1 VPVLSYAKN
10 IGRST
15 AYALPQILKNR
26 IPNVHALVE
35 QLTDK
40 GQRENTVNA
49 AHEIRSII
57 KEDVFGL
64 MKKGL
69 DNAQRE
75 IRTGKLYQT
84 EEETSASYNESFN
97 IDESML
103 DNSFLDGIPDEGGQS
118 ATASVAASAAA
129 AGAAQGVMSAAA
141 RLGDSPSARAG
152 AEASM
157 ATARFSRANLGAQ
170 LAIGN
175 ALRGAV
181 MANAQILGDIHRF
194 QTSVQQS
201 FYHKQLEHNQAMA
214 TMTSELISKI
224 AELKE
229 VSTVAASATDQ
240 VMAAF
245 TGKES
250 DFNKVFGSGNFQA
263 TAYLN
268 VMAGRFKRAVGDGS
282 MFKMAATQM
291 ASAPLAKGF
300 QMALEGLI
308 PKDFGKQLEQFNQF
322 VGGLGQMLNERARN
336 YAKRNQGGLASKL
349 VNFFSIEPESM
360 SKGPDLSRIV
370 RGKAVAFDGYAH
382 RSLVEVIPSHLADIH
397 SELVA
402 MRRAKGVADPTDR
415 KLYDFKTGR
424 FTSEKGLRDRFEKD
438 IERRSMSSF
447 DGVRKTIGDGGDKQ
461 TAKDIHAALRV
472 LGKEQFSINKGSAED
487 FGAQIDMEADR
498 LERSGRKDDAQ
509 RLRAG
514 KHHLVRARKQY
525 GSRFASNLQRSIG
538 DYNTSHARSYES
550 ISSEE
555 GAHRMMYS
563 GQVEGGLSIAA
574 APGGRI
580 GRKGQRGNA
589 GGVAAPSM
597 DDDIFAYGEGTGY
610 QTGKS
615 GSIFRDD
622 SGKVTFK
629 SILAAPMNAV
639 SKAMN
644 AFETKVSDVFFG
656 DSEGKKG
663 VFSKIS
669 ESLFGTS
676 VTGEDGK
683 TVREGGLFGGMINTF
698 NSKVFD
704 PLKRAIVGDPRDPS
718 SKDKSLVGTM
728 KRWFGEAVASGK
740 SFLFGKQTDDGAGGM
755 VREGGLFGGVVNWF
769 SGKSKQLKE
778 YLLGKGGD
786 GEQPGLL
793 TGLKEKFDRMV
804 ERVQKSLFGTV
815 GEDGRRAGG
824 AFGDQIQKGKDFL
837 KGLWDRFQ
845 ETAVKPLGQ
854 ALFGTVGADGKRAG
868 GAFGNA
874 FQKGKDFL
882 GKLWGDTQN
891 FVLAPM
897 KKALF
902 GKGVALDDGFGN
914 VTYKDR
920 GILPTLGDTIKASII
935 NPMAKALFGDKQVVG
950 KDAQGNPIMKRQ
962 GGALGQIWT
971 SMKEA
976 FAPLKETFVGKDGIW
991 TNMKKGLSDTFRDLK
1006 VSLFGGKKG
1015 EPDKPFM
1022 ERIGEKISDGIKKVG
1037 DWLQNALKPVTGW
1050 IEKGGEWLRT
1060 KVFEPFNTW
1069 LTDPKTGFITRMRD
1083 GAAKFFYGEKG
1094 DDGVR
1099 KGGLFGS
1106 VKDTMNRFFYGD
1118 SEKGTKG
1125 FVERAVEPAKKFVLE
1140 EIWEPLKKNVGEM
1153 WDNTKTFFKEE
1164 IFKPLSGVLQPF
1176 VTEAKEQWRLMKEW
1190 IKGPLFDSIK
1200 GIGAQLNDSMKGV
1213 FGKSFTDMMRDNVLN
1228 PIKDALSGVRQFLGN
1243 TLKAVFKFPVN
1254 VLKGA
1259 SDELAM
1265 SQIRRGVFKGS
1276 EQERE
1281 RLMGKMGAKEDD
1293 VPAGQG
1299 SSIGAA
1305 QPKVKAGGSVTES
1318 GGTAEKEQKTFWQK
1332 AKEAFTGKKGSAA
1345 DAAASTA
1352 VSNASAPGA
1361 AKADGTKAGGSA
1373 TAATSQSQQSAPGA
1387 AGQPTRAEQA
1397 NADAAKG
1404 GSSVRGAGSKY
1415 DPIRLAQA
1423 TADNTHNIYQFMTKH
1438 MWGVGKNV
1446 ERIVKHFKIKDTAL
1460 GGNTS
1465 DAAPSGFLGKLRKL
1479 ITNPISF
1486 IKDTIAGAFDF
1497 VKNVGKRLFE
1507 AAKNVVMVPVKLMG
1521 KALSTATKV
1530 ITSTVKAIAPLAG
1543 VLKDAL
1549 VGTLTAAVKVT
1560 ATVFKESAKA
1570 VGTVVSSIAKA
1581 IPDVANALASAT
1593 VGILKA
1599 GGQLALG
1606 AAKIAG
1612 SLATTLMEIGGKMIA
1627 TATKVAKDVV
1637 TGLAR
1642 VTFDAIGSAFNM
1654 ITGRGKGGGSMGKLT
1669 PVFVTG
1675 GFLAGTEGGAKTL
1688 AEAQAMTGGGAR
1700 RLAAAAVGA
1709 GAGAMTGVGALL
1721 GAGLGFFSPEIA
1733 ERIQEGKT
1741 TLRQGMKRAKERMK
1755 APFQA
1760 LSAGMK
1766 AAKDKSKAAL
1776 GTIKSGV
1783 TGAIDGMHL
1792 DMTDARDS
1800 AAGGWQAVRDRGS
1813 KMASAIKEVKWKDK
1827 LLSASEKTTNHLAGI
1842 RTGFSKFG
1850 SLMMAILP
1858 MVGSGIMA
1866 LVNYFKKGEF
1876 LGTLA
1881 KLLGKEGMIGKVGS
1895 LARGAKNLGTK
1906 AMKGLGGLKGV
1917 GITAAA
1923 GIGGPLVKDW
1933 ADDNMEDGLGKTAVK
1948 TGGSMLEYG
1957 AMGATIGSVIPG
1969 VGTAVG
1975 AGVGA
1980 AVGAAVE
1987 NWDSIVD
1994 SAKGMWEVTKKAGR
2008 TIKEAAGTLADMTK
2022 NVGKAIYSHFFGNDV
2037 EIDPKTGKVVR
2048 QEKANI
2054 LGRMWETLVGTDEKV
2069 LKDGQVVK
2077 EGGIGILGN
2086 IKNFGL
2092 NAVGVFGKMLSGKDW
2107 EAGDF
2112 VKGTVLEGI
2121 TTKIEDGLKS
2131 FIDGMVSIKNGLVD
2145 GFKYVTEM
2153 RFVDDIKKAVTNWWN
2168 GEDETQK
2175 KQEGGSEFV
2184 GPMDNRSWYQKLGDK
2199 MTGWADDNR
2208 AKVNTV
2214 TVGQN
2219 GQPIANRAFGGKLG
2233 RNGTL
2238 VGEIGPELLDA
2249 NGNVIPM
2256 GKMQSPG
2263 LGAAAQQREGSISS
2277 ILQDTQKNSFYATNL
2292 LQSINQALGGMPVTA
2307 VKGANDP
2314 VFDPKRAQAA
2324 TSKRPG
2330 LFGMIANAFNMDPE
2344 TGGKLAEAGGVLG
2357 GAVSDIAGHVGEAVS
2372 GTASSLYNG
2381 AKGAVSSAL
2390 SGDFAGAGRSLKS
2403 GLSNAGNAIKAGASG
2418 VFQTIK
2424 GAGEGAVSAIRG
2436 DAGKN
2441 VEMLKSFMSN
2451 NGMTDP
2457 KEQAMFLAQ
2466 LDHESGGFKVL
2477 SENLRYR
2484 PSQLLKTFPKYF
2496 KSIEEATAVA
2506 GGGPEAIANR
2516 VYGGRMGN
2524 KDDGDGFKFRGRGFI
2539 QLTGRDNYARAGK
2552 DLGLDLVSNPDL
2564 AAEPENAAKIALWY
2578 WNQRGIGGPA
2588 RQGDIEKVTKLING
2602 GSIGIEDR
2610 RSKYAKYL
2618 NVVGKQDT
2626 QVASSDKGS
2635 PVKTAMLGGFLSG
2648 VPTLVGE
2655 RQPEILGPNG
2665 QIHRSVDAYLNS
2677 PNADV
2682 AGLAQSTAIKE
2693 AMRRAAGGADH
2704 GGANEALGKIA
2715 SAAGA
2720 LGGNS
2725 DELLKQMLAAL
2736 QQIAGNTAPI
2746 SQLAQAAGG
2755 NSTVNADTSQ
2765 RSNTN
2770 VFALGQKPERS
2781 AGGMHPSMRRLVSGG

>member
-1 VPVLSYAKN
+1 MPVLSYAKN

-15 AYALPQILKNR
+15 AYALPQIIKNR

-35 QLTDK
+35 QFTDK
-40 GQRENTVNA
+40 GQRESTVDA
-49 AHEIRSII
+49 AREIRSII

-69 DNAQRE
+69 DSASRE
-75 IRTGKLYQT
+75 LKTGKLYQT
-84 EEETSASYNESFN
+84 EEETNAAFN
-97 IDESML
+97 DAFGMDESMFNN
-103 DNSFLDGIPDEGGQS
+103 DFLDGADGASDGAS

-141 RLGDSPSARAG
+141 RLGDSPAARAG

-157 ATARFSRANLGAQ
+157 ATARFSRAGLGAQ

-181 MANAQILGDIHRF
+181 MANAQILGEIHRF
-194 QTSVQQS
+194 QTSVQQH

-224 AELKE
+224 SELKE

-291 ASAPLAKGF
+291 AAAPLAKGF

-402 MRRAKGVADPTDR
+402 MRRSKGIAEPGDR

-424 FTSEKGLRDRFEKD
+424 FTSEKGLKAQFEKD
-438 IERRSMSSF
+438 IERRSMNSF

-461 TAKDIHAALRV
+461 TAKDIQAALRV
-472 LGKEQFSINKGSAED
+472 MGKEQFSINKGSAED

-509 RLRAG
+509 RLRSG
-514 KHHLVRARKQY
+514 KHHLVRARKQH
-525 GSRFASNLQRSIG
+525 GSRFAANLQRSIG
-538 DYNTSHARSYES
+538 DYNASHSRAYES
-550 ISSEE
+550 VSTEE

-563 GQVEGGLSIAA
+563 GQVEGGLSIASGM
-574 APGGRI
+574 PGPQGRR
-580 GRKGQRGNA
+580 GKGKGNA
-589 GGVAAPSM
+589 NGVAAPSM
-597 DDDIFAYGEGTGY
+597 DDDIFTVGEGAGY
-610 QTGKS
+610 QSGKS

-622 SGKVTFK
+622 AGKVTFK

-644 AFETKVSDVFFG
+644 SFETKVSDIFFG
-656 DSEGKKG
+656 DTEGKKG
-663 VFSKIS
+663 IFSKIS

-683 TVREGGLFGGMINTF
+683 TVREGGLFGGVINTF
-698 NSKVFD
+698 NAKIFD
-704 PLKRAIVGDPRDPS
+704 PLKRAIVGDPSDPS

-728 KRWFGEAVASGK
+728 KRWFGEAIASGK
-740 SFLFGKQTDDGAGGM
+740 SFLFGKNVDDGAGGM
-755 VREGGLFGGVVNWF
+755 AREGGLFGGVVNWF

-786 GEQPGLL
+786 SKQPGLL
-793 TGLKEKFDRMV
+793 TGLKEKFDRIV

-824 AFGDQIQKGKDFL
+824 AFGDQIEKGKDFL
-837 KGLWDRFQ
+837 KGLWDKFQ

-854 ALFGTVGADGKRAG
+854 ALFGQVVDGKRSG
-868 GAFGNA
+868 GMFGNA
-874 FQKGKDFL
+874 MQKGKDFVS
-882 GKLWGDTQN
+882 KLWGDTKEHI
-891 FVLAPM
+891 LGPM
-897 KKALF
+897 KQALF
-902 GKGVALDDGFGN
+902 GAGSEGDDGFGN
-914 VTYKDR
+914 IVKTGQGIFPKLWDTFKD
-920 GILPTLGDTIKASII
+920 S
-935 NPMAKALFGDKQVVG
+935 VVEPLAEGLIG
-950 KDAQGNPIMKRQ
+950 KKGPDGTRQ
-962 GGALGQIWT
+962 GGALKVMWQ
-971 SMKEA
+971 SMKDA
-976 FAPLKETFVGKDGIW
+976 VAPLKETFVGKDGIW

-1006 VSLFGGKKG
+1006 ISLFGGKDG
-1015 EPDKPFM
+1015 EPQKPFM

-1037 DWLQNALKPVTGW
+1037 DWLQDALKPVTEW
-1050 IEKGGEWLRT
+1050 VQKGGEWLKT
-1060 KVFEPFNTW
+1060 KVFEPFNSW
-1069 LTDPKTGFITRMRD
+1069 LNDPHTGFMTRMRE

-1106 VKDTMNRFFYGD
+1106 VKDMMNRFFYGD
-1118 SEKGTKG
+1118 PEKDTKG
-1125 FVERAVEPAKKFVLE
+1125 FVERVVEPAKKFVLE
-1140 EIWEPLKKNVGEM
+1140 EIWTPLKKSVNEM
-1153 WDNTKTFFKEE
+1153 WEGTKGFFKEE
-1164 IFKPLSGVLQPF
+1164 ILAPLSGVLQPF

-1190 IKGPLFDSIK
+1190 VKGPLMDTVK
-1200 GIGAQLNDSMKGV
+1200 GIGATLNDSVKGV
-1213 FGKSFTDMMRDNVLN
+1213 FGKSFTDMMRENVIN
-1228 PIKDALSGVRQFLGN
+1228 PIKDALSGVRKFLGN

-1265 SQIRRGVFKGS
+1265 SQIKRGVFKGS

-1281 RLMGKMGAKEDD
+1281 RLMGKFKEKEEN
-1293 VPAGQG
+1293 VAAGQG
-1299 SSIGAA
+1299 SSIDRAD
-1305 QPKVKAGGSVTES
+1305 KVKADIS
-1318 GGTAEKEQKTFWQK
+1318 
-1332 AKEAFTGKKGSAA
+1332 KEAPGVKAGDAAKVKPADGTKQAGEKGSFSAMSKRA
-1345 DAAASTA
+1345 DEIQA
-1352 VSNASAPGA
+1352 A
-1361 AKADGTKAGGSA
+1361 AKAKQAGGKGTDGTKAGGSA
-1373 TAATSQSQQSAPGA
+1373 VQSVTQQSPAAQTRSEQAAAGAAT
-1387 AGQPTRAEQA
+1387 
-1397 NADAAKG
+1397 D

-1465 DAAPSGFLGKLRKL
+1465 DAAPSGFMGKLRKL

-1497 VKNVGKRLFE
+1497 VKNVGKRLFD
-1507 AAKNVVMVPVKLMG
+1507 AAKNVVMVPVRLMG
-1521 KALSTATKV
+1521 EALSTATEV
-1530 ITSTVKAIAPLAG
+1530 VTSTVKAIAPLAG

-1560 ATVFKESAKA
+1560 AAVFTEGAKT
-1570 VGTVVSSIAKA
+1570 VGTVVTSIAEA

-1606 AAKIAG
+1606 AAEIAG
-1612 SLATTLMEIGGKMIA
+1612 SLATTLLEIGA
-1627 TATKVAKDVV
+1627 TVLTTATKVAKDVV
-1637 TGLAR
+1637 TSLAR
-1642 VTFDAIGSAFNM
+1642 VTFDAIGTAFNM

-1688 AEAQAMTGGGAR
+1688 TEASAMVGGGAR
-1700 RLAAAAVGA
+1700 RIAAAAVGA

-1741 TLRQGMKRAKERMK
+1741 TLRQGMKRAKDRMK

-1766 AAKDKSKAAL
+1766 ATKDKTKAAFGSIRSGIAGAVE
-1776 GTIKSGV
+1776 GTNFDMSG
-1783 TGAIDGMHL
+1783 AKE
-1792 DMTDARDS
+1792 S
-1800 AAGGWQAVRDRGS
+1800 AANGWQAVKGRGE

-1827 LLSASEKTTNHLAGI
+1827 LLSTSEKTSAHLGSI
-1842 RTGFSKFG
+1842 RSGFSRFG
-1850 SLMMAILP
+1850 SLMMAVLP
-1858 MVGSGIMA
+1858 MIGTGIMA

-1876 LGTLA
+1876 LISMA
-1881 KLLGKEGMIGKVGS
+1881 KLLGKEGLIGKVGS
-1895 LARGAKNLGTK
+1895 LAKGAKSLGTK
-1906 AMKGLGGLKGV
+1906 AMKGMGGLKGV
-1917 GITAAA
+1917 GIAAAA
-1923 GIGGPLVKDW
+1923 GIGGALVEDW
-1933 ADDNMEDGLGKTAVK
+1933 ADDNMDDGLGKSAVK
-1948 TGGSMLEYG
+1948 TAGSALEYG
-1957 AMGATIGSVIPG
+1957 AMGATIGSIIPG
-1969 VGTAVG
+1969 VGTAAG

-1987 NWDSIVD
+1987 NWDSITAG
-1994 SAKGMWEVTKKAGR
+1994 AKKMWEMTKKAGR
-2008 TIKEAAGTLADMTK
+2008 TIGEAAGTLASMTK

-2037 EIDPKTGKVVR
+2037 EIDEKTGKVVR

-2054 LGRMWETLVGTDEKV
+2054 LGRMWETLVGTDEKK
-2069 LKDGQVVK
+2069 LADGQVVK
-2077 EGGIGILGN
+2077 EGSIGILGN
-2086 IKNFGL
+2086 VKNVAL

-2184 GPMDNRSWYQKLGDK
+2184 GPSDSRSWYQKLGDK
-2199 MTGWADDNR
+2199 MTSWADDNR
-2208 AKVNTV
+2208 SKVNTV
-2214 TVGQN
+2214 TVGKD
-2219 GQPIANRAFGGKLG
+2219 GKPIANRAFGGPLG
-2233 RNGTL
+2233 KNGTL
-2238 VGEIGPELLDA
+2238 VGELGPELLDA
-2249 NGNVIPM
+2249 HGNVIPM
-2256 GKMQSPG
+2256 GKMQSPA
-2263 LGAAAQQREGSISS
+2263 LGAAAAQRGGSISS
-2277 ILQDTQKNSFYATNL
+2277 TLEDMQKNSYYTTTL
-2292 LQSINQALGGMPVTA
+2292 LSSINAALGGSPVKA
-2307 VKGANDP
+2307 IMGANDP
-2314 VFDPKRAQAA
+2314 VFDPTKA
-2324 TSKRPG
+2324 TTSGDGKSKG
-2330 LFGMIANAFNMDPE
+2330 LFAMFASTFGINPE
-2344 TGGKLAEAGGVLG
+2344 TGTPEGGNGIMERASQMGGIAMDTLKAAGGHLMNAASGAGSSLAAGAKALASGHFSGAWDAAKNAAGAVAQGASNIGTTLGSGVSNLGRAALGKPTDDVLAAIKKASDKIGVDFGYMMAMAGQESGFNPTIKAKTSSATGLYQFIDSTWNGMVQKYGQQFGIKPGDRTAPYAQAVMGALYTKDNGDIIKGVLG
-2357 GAVSDIAGHVGEAVS
+2357 RDANPTELYMGHFLGGGGVKNFLKGMKANPNDTPATMKGYEAA
-2372 GTASSLYNG
+2372 ASANKPIFYDNGRPRTFQEIYDVMYKKVG
-2381 AKGAVSSAL
+2381 AKATTYAQEYSQ
-2390 SGDFAGAGRSLKS
+2390 
-2403 GLSNAGNAIKAGASG
+2403 KAT
-2418 VFQTIK
+2418 Q
-2424 GAGEGAVSAIRG
+2424 
-2436 DAGKN
+2436 
-2441 VEMLKSFMSN
+2441 
-2451 NGMTDP
+2451 
-2457 KEQAMFLAQ
+2457 LAQ
-2466 LDHESGGFKVL
+2466 
-2477 SENLRYR
+2477 
-2484 PSQLLKTFPKYF
+2484 
-2496 KSIEEATAVA
+2496 
-2506 GGGPEAIANR
+2506 ANP
-2516 VYGGRMGN
+2516 
-2524 KDDGDGFKFRGRGFI
+2524 GDGTK
-2539 QLTGRDNYARAGK
+2539 TG
-2552 DLGLDLVSNPDL
+2552 
-2564 AAEPENAAKIALWY
+2564 I
-2578 WNQRGIGGPA
+2578 
-2588 RQGDIEKVTKLING
+2588 
-2602 GSIGIEDR
+2602 
-2610 RSKYAKYL
+2610 
-2618 NVVGKQDT
+2618 
-2626 QVASSDKGS
+2626 
-2635 PVKTAMLGGFLSG
+2635 KTAMLGGFLSG
-2648 VPTLVGE
+2648 MPTLVGE

-2693 AMRRAAGGADH
+2693 AMRRSASGSDH

-2725 DELLKQMLAAL
+2725 DELLKQMLAIL

-2765 RSNTN
+2765 RSTTN
-2770 VFALGQKPERS
+2770 VFALGQKPERG